1 VEIAWQ
7 KILPVIVSIII
18 IITIAFLREY
28 SKTLAAIA
36 STMPINIPLGMWIIA
51 AGGDGDKAVMQQFTG
66 ALFIN
71 IWPTIGFL
79 LVVWLAAR
87 AGWGLVPMIVAGY
100 IAWAIGLGA
109 ILLLRQ
115 MAGI

>member
-1 VEIAWQ
+1 MEIAWQ

-36 STMPINIPLGMWIIA
+36 STMPINIPLGMWIVA
-51 AGGDGDKAVMQQFTG
+51 TGSDGGNKAVMQQFTQ

-71 IWPTIGFL
+71 IWPTILFL
-79 LVVWLAAR
+79 AVVWLAAR
-87 AGWGLVPMIVAGY
+87 AGWALVPMIAAGY
-100 IAWAIGLGA
+100 VAWGIGLG
-109 ILLLRQ
+109 LLLFFVK
-115 MAGI
+115 

>member
-1 VEIAWQ
+1 MEIAWQ

-18 IITIAFLREY
+18 IITIAVLREY

-36 STMPINIPLGMWIIA
+36 STMPINIPLGMWIVA
-51 AGGDGDKAVMQQFTG
+51 TGGDTSPAVMQQFTG

-109 ILLLRQ
+109 ILLVRQ
-115 MAGI
+115 LTGF

>member
-1 VEIAWQ
+1 MEIAWQ
-7 KILPVIVSIII
+7 KVLPVIVSIII
-18 IITIAFLREY
+18 IITIAVAREY

-51 AGGDGDKAVMQQFTG
+51 SGDGDKAVMQQFTG

-87 AGWGLVPMIVAGY
+87 AGWGLVPMIAAGY
-100 IAWAIGLGA
+100 VAWAIGLGA
-109 ILLLRQ
+109 ILLGRQ
-115 MAGI
+115 ISGF